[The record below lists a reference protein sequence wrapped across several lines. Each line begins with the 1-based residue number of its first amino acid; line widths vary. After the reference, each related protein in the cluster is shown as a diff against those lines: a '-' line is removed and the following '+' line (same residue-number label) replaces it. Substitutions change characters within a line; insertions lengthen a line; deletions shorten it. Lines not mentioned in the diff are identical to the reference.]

1 MADKIRVTIWNE
13 NVHEKRNPQVAAIYP
28 TGIHGKIAEMM
39 ADDDRFEITA
49 VSMDMPEQGLTEE
62 LLDRTDVLVWWGHC
76 AHAQLED
83 AIAERV
89 RSRVLS
95 GMGFVALHASKSS
108 KPFKLLMGTTGALK
122 YRVDGERER
131 IWCVDPSHPIADG
144 LPEYIELPQ
153 EEMYGEF
160 VDLPAPDEL
169 VFISWFEGGEVF
181 RSGCCYKR
189 GRGRLFYFRPGHETY
204 PIFHNPQVIQVIKN
218 ACVWAKP
225 TNGPKA
231 TTGNYAMR

>member
-1 MADKIRVTIWNE
+1 MAEKIRVTIWNE
-13 NVHEKRNPQVAAIYP
+13 NVHEKRNPEVAAIYP

-49 VSMDMPEQGLTEE
+49 VSMDMPEQGLPQE

-89 RSRVLS
+89 RSRVLA
-95 GMGFVALHASKSS
+95 GMGFVALHASKSA
-108 KPFKLLMGTTGALK
+108 KPFKLLMGTTGSLK

-204 PIFHNPQVIQVIKN
+204 PIFHNPQIIHVIKN

-225 TNGPKA
+225 VNGPKP